1 MIVLYLLLALVC
13 YSRCL
18 TDISRDADPGFHG
31 GTATVLQTLVQLNR
45 AVRLTV
51 READFL
57 RRIAYAELQDGL
69 AERHN
74 ASSGGG
80 IWAVDRSLFYRTQSS
95 NVCSLVISKR
105 IKIEKR
111 LGIPWGDVQWSDLED
126 PLHSATAALLVILL
140 APTSLPPSSDLIGQ
154 ALFWQEHYRITGGS
168 PERFIRAVNRLEGKY
183 IIQLRI

>member
-1 MIVLYLLLALVC
+1 MSIRHALG
-13 YSRCL
+13 YR
-18 TDISRDADPGFHG
+18 

-45 AVRLTV
+45 AVRLTA

-95 NVCSLVISKR
+95 NVSSLVISKR
-105 IKIEKR
+105 IKIEER

-126 PLHSATAALLVILL
+126 PLHSATAALLVILIS
-140 APTSLPPSSDLIGQ
+140 PGHSIKGSTSKQ
-154 ALFWQEHYRITGGS
+154 ALYRTSS
-168 PERFIRAVNRLEGKY
+168 PPTNTS
-183 IIQLRI
+183 